1 MTRLTDII
9 EIQISRETSAVAQ
22 TNFNVPAF
30 ISAHTN
36 FVERARVYSSL
47 LAVADDFATSD
58 SAYIAA
64 QKFFGQAIKPANI
77 VIGRRQIP
85 GATVNV
91 LTVAPATSYVLTV
104 SGTAITYVSQ
114 ALDTAILIAAGLKA
128 AYDVTP
134 ITGVTL
140 VNNLDGTLTFTA
152 AVDTDWSLKVSA
164 NLSKANAPAT
174 ESWSTSVNEVQ
185 ADNDTWYALVIESHN
200 EIDVLEVA
208 GLIEAKKKV
217 FGTSSGTTAIKTTGT
232 TDTFAKLKDLGYQRT
247 FGIFSTDAD
256 SQFPEAAWIGFQLQE
271 QPGSNTWAYK
281 ALTGVTVSKL
291 SDTEATNIKAKNGN
305 TYESVGG
312 QSVTIGGKM
321 FGGEFIDIM
330 VFVDWLEARMTERLW
345 FRMANSKKIPY
356 TAAGATIIES
366 EIRAQLNDGIRVGGL
381 ADSPTPVVRVPDVLS
396 VAPNLR
402 AQRIFEGIEFE
413 ARLAGAIHF
422 VKIKGTVT
430 V

>member
-47 LAVADDFATSD
+47 LAVGDDFASTD
-58 SAYIAA
+58 PAFIAA

-91 LTVAPATSYVLTV
+91 VTVAPSTTYTLTV
-104 SGTAITYVSQ
+104 SGTTVTYASQ
-114 ALDTAILIAAGLKA
+114 ALDTAILIATGLKT

-134 ITGVTL
+134 VTGVTL
-140 VNNLDGTLTFTA
+140 TNNLDGTLTFAST
-152 AVDTDWSLKVSA
+152 VDWSLQVST
-164 NLSKANAPAT
+164 NLSKSNAPAV
-174 ESWSTSVNEVQ
+174 ESWTASVNAVQ
-185 ADNDTWYALVIESHN
+185 NENDTWYALAIESHN
-200 EIDVLEVA
+200 TLDVLEVA
-208 GLIEAKKKV
+208 GVIEAKKKIY
-217 FGTSSGTTAIKTTGT
+217 GTSSSATAIKTTGT
-232 TDTFAKLKDLGYQRT
+232 TDLFSQLEALGYQRT
-247 FGIFSTDAD
+247 FGVFSATAD
-256 SQFPEAAWIGFQLQE
+256 TEFPECAWIGFQLQE

-281 ALTGVTVSKL
+281 ALAGVTVSKL
-291 SDTEATNIKAKNGN
+291 SDTEATNIKAKSGN

-312 QSVTIGGKM
+312 QSVTVGGKM
-321 FGGEFIDIM
+321 FGGEWIDVM

-381 ADSPTPVVRVPDVLS
+381 ADSPSPVVRVPDVLS

-422 VKIKGTVT
+422 VKIRGTVT